1 MINVVRF
8 SIGSVPACFNSITE
22 MFGLQGPEAYAY
34 TSASNCLEVSGIDDT
49 KDYHDTIVRI
59 LQCHSFFPHI
69 SSESHG
75 RHWSQPR

>member
-8 SIGSVPACFNSITE
+8 SIGSVSAYPNTIAE
-22 MFGLQGPEAYAY
+22 MFGLQGPDAYAY

-49 KDYHDTIVRI
+49 KDFHDTIVRS
-59 LQCHSFFPHI
+59 LQRHSFFPHI
-69 SSESHG
+69 SSESYG